1 MYYCDLSYCRRQSI
15 DHQKMIRGE
24 QYPYPRGG
32 PYPNGSDVPEP
43 PTMKPSASFPPLKQ
57 DNLPE
62 HRDAT
67 QDVGS
72 SACKKGSNAPAEGK
86 EREKHTKPPYSY
98 IALIAMAIS
107 QSANKMLTLG
117 EICDYIIEHFPYYH
131 ERWPK
136 WQNSIRHNLSL
147 NDCFV
152 KIPRECGSTGKG
164 NYWALHPASTDMF
177 RNGSFLRRR
186 YRFIHQMQ
194 QTAGPVVAGAVPTPP
209 ANVFIPT
216 TSAMTTDYIQESL
229 MAKHQGM
236 SAATLAT
243 AQMPYA
249 PTRYHPY
256 DKDAMLRA
264 TRAEYMHHSITSSQ
278 PMFHPAPTATTSPV
292 VISPT
297 QYPPNTPTIPTVRSN
312 LPDGGARATTLPLD
326 HDAKS
331 TGYEQPSGSTMIPLH
346 HGGGS
351 AHLISLDQYNNG
363 FILPPPDHRATFY
376 LMGQPQHFHDSS
388 SMMNVAA
395 SAQMDPK
402 GSSGD
407 FTISK
412 ILKTE
417 T

>member
-1 MYYCDLSYCRRQSI
+1 
-15 DHQKMIRGE
+15 MIRGE

-32 PYPNGSDVPEP
+32 PYPNGSDVSEP
-43 PTMKPSASFPPLKQ
+43 PTVKTSASLPPLKSDSSSLTEHGA
-57 DNLPE
+57 DN
-62 HRDAT
+62 
-67 QDVGS
+67 VGG
-72 SACKKGSNAPAEGK
+72 SACKKSSGTGEGK

-194 QTAGPVVAGAVPTPP
+194 QTGAPVVPGAVPT
-209 ANVFIPT
+209 AQGNVFIPT
-216 TSAMTTDYIQESL
+216 TSITSGMATDYLSINQESL
-229 MAKHQGM
+229 MSKHQGM
-236 SAATLAT
+236 SAALAS

-249 PTRYHPY
+249 PTRYNPY

-264 TRAEYMHHSITSSQ
+264 PRSDYMHHVGHSITSTH
-278 PMFHPAPTATTSPV
+278 PVFHPTPTAAATSSPV
-292 VISPT
+292 VVPMSSPT
-297 QYPPNTPTIPTVRSN
+297 NVQYPPNTPTIPTVRSN
-312 LPDGGARATTLPLD
+312 LPDAGARATSLPLE
-326 HDAKS
+326 HDAKA
-331 TGYEQPSGSTMIPLH
+331 YEQQPSASTMIPLH
-346 HGGGS
+346 HGSGPT
-351 AHLISLDQYNNG
+351 HLIPLDQYNNG

-376 LMGQPQHFHDSS
+376 LMGQPPQFHDHST
-388 SMMNVAA
+388 MM
-395 SAQMDPK
+395 STPPMDPK
-402 GSSGD
+402 ASSGD

>member
-1 MYYCDLSYCRRQSI
+1 
-15 DHQKMIRGE
+15 MIRGE
-24 QYPYPRGG
+24 QYSYPRGG
-32 PYPNGSDVPEP
+32 PYPNGSDVSQPS
-43 PTMKPSASFPPLKQ
+43 TVKPSASLPPMKS

-62 HRDAT
+62 HGSDAAT
-67 QDVGS
+67 QDVGGS
-72 SACKKGSNAPAEGK
+72 AACKKSSAGAGQGEGK

-194 QTAGPVVAGAVPTPP
+194 QTGAPVVPGAVP
-209 ANVFIPT
+209 AAAGNVFIPT
-216 TSAMTTDYIQESL
+216 TSITSGMATDYLSINQESL
-229 MAKHQGM
+229 MSKHPAG
-236 SAATLAT
+236 LAT
-243 AQMPYA
+243 AAQMSYA

-256 DKDAMLRA
+256 DKDSLLRA
-264 TRAEYMHHSITSSQ
+264 PRSSDYMHHIGHSST
-278 PMFHPAPTATTSPV
+278 HPVFTPTAATTSPV
-292 VISPT
+292 VIPMSSPT
-297 QYPPNTPTIPTVRSN
+297 NIHYPPSTPTIPTVRSN
-312 LPDGGARATTLPLD
+312 LPDGGARAATLPLE
-326 HDAKS
+326 HDSKA
-331 TGYEQPSGSTMIPLH
+331 YEHHHPSGSTMIPLH
-346 HGGGS
+346 HGTAGPTQ
-351 AHLISLDQYNNG
+351 LIPLEQYSNNG

-376 LMGQPQHFHDSS
+376 LMGQPQHFHDHPAG
-388 SMMNVAA
+388 MMPT
-395 SAQMDPK
+395 DPK
-402 GSSGD
+402 ASTGD

-417 T
+417 S

>member
-1 MYYCDLSYCRRQSI
+1 
-15 DHQKMIRGE
+15 MIRGE

-32 PYPNGSDVPEP
+32 PYPNGADVNEP
-43 PTMKPSASFPPLKQ
+43 PTVKTSASLPPLKP
-57 DNLPE
+57 DGMPE
-62 HRDAT
+62 HDPSDNVQDA
-67 QDVGS
+67 GS
-72 SACKKGSNAPAEGK
+72 SAFKKSSGAQGEGK

-107 QSANKMLTLG
+107 NSANKMLTLG

-194 QTAGPVVAGAVPTPP
+194 QTGGPVLPGAVPGPP

-216 TSAMTTDYIQESL
+216 TSITSGMATEYLSISQDSL
-229 MAKHQGM
+229 MSKHQAAGM
-236 SAATLAT
+236 SAAALAT
-243 AQMPYA
+243 AAHMPYA

-256 DKDAMLRA
+256 DKDAMLRGA
-264 TRAEYMHHSITSSQ
+264 PRSDYMHHVGHSLASS
-278 PMFHPAPTATTSPV
+278 HPVFTPTAATTSPV
-292 VISPT
+292 VIPMSSPT
-297 QYPPNTPTIPTVRSN
+297 HGQYPHTPTIPTVRPN
-312 LPDGGARATTLPLD
+312 LPDAGARATSLPLD
-326 HDAKS
+326 HDGK
-331 TGYEQPSGSTMIPLH
+331 GYEQPSASTMIPLH
-346 HGGGS
+346 HTSGS
-351 AHLISLDQYNNG
+351 AHLIPLDQYNNG
-363 FILPPPDHRATFY
+363 FILPPPDHRPTVY
-376 LMGQPQHFHDSS
+376 LMGQPPQFHDPSA
-388 SMMNVAA
+388 MMPATPIDPKAAA
-395 SAQMDPK
+395 S
-402 GSSGD
+402 SGN

-417 T
+417 A

>member
-1 MYYCDLSYCRRQSI
+1 
-15 DHQKMIRGE
+15 MIRGE
-24 QYPYPRGG
+24 QYAYPRGG
-32 PYPNGSDVPEP
+32 PYPNGSDVSEP
-43 PTMKPSASFPPLKQ
+43 PTVKPSAPIPPLKADIVEHA
-57 DNLPE
+57 DNGPE
-62 HRDAT
+62 
-67 QDVGS
+67 VGS
-72 SACKKGSNAPAEGK
+72 STCKKTSDTQGEGR

-107 QSANKMLTLG
+107 HSANKMLTLG

-194 QTAGPVVAGAVPTPP
+194 QTGVPVVPGAVTTPP
-209 ANVFIPT
+209 GNVFMPT
-216 TSAMTTDYIQESL
+216 TSITSAMVTDYSTINQESL
-229 MAKHQGM
+229 MSKHQ
-236 SAATLAT
+236 AALAT

-256 DKDAMLRA
+256 DKDAAMVRTA
-264 TRAEYMHHSITSSQ
+264 PRSDYMHHVGHSLTSSH
-278 PMFHPAPTATTSPV
+278 PVFHPTPSGATTSPV
-292 VISPT
+292 VIPMSSPNNV
-297 QYPPNTPTIPTVRSN
+297 QYPPSTPTIPTVRPN
-312 LPDGGARATTLPLD
+312 LPDAGARATSLPLE
-326 HDAKS
+326 HDGNKA
-331 TGYEQPSGSTMIPLH
+331 YEQQSLASTMIPLH
-346 HGGGS
+346 HGSGP
-351 AHLISLDQYNNG
+351 AHLIPLDQYNNG

-376 LMGQPQHFHDSS
+376 LMGQPFHDHSN
-388 SMMNVAA
+388 MM
-395 SAQMDPK
+395 SATPLDPK
-402 GSSGD
+402 ASSGD

>member
-1 MYYCDLSYCRRQSI
+1 
-15 DHQKMIRGE
+15 MIRGE
-24 QYPYPRGG
+24 QYPYARGG
-32 PYPNGSDVPEP
+32 PYPNGSDVNEP
-43 PTMKPSASFPPLKQ
+43 PTVKTSASLPK
-57 DNLPE
+57 DGIPE
-62 HRDAT
+62 HADNT
-67 QDVGS
+67 PDVGGT
-72 SACKKGSNAPAEGK
+72 SACKKSSGSQGEGK

-117 EICDYIIEHFPYYH
+117 EICDYIIEQFPYYH

-194 QTAGPVVAGAVPTPP
+194 QTGAPVVPGAVPTPP

-216 TSAMTTDYIQESL
+216 TSITSGMAATADYLSISQDAL
-229 MAKHQGM
+229 MSKHQGM
-236 SAATLAT
+236 SAAALAT
-243 AQMPYA
+243 AQMPYGPA
-249 PTRYHPY
+249 RYHPY

-264 TRAEYMHHSITSSQ
+264 SRSDYMHHVGHSIASSH
-278 PMFHPAPTATTSPV
+278 PVFHPTPTAAATTSPV
-292 VISPT
+292 VIPMSSPPHVH
-297 QYPPNTPTIPTVRSN
+297 YPPNTPTIPTVRSN
-312 LPDGGARATTLPLD
+312 LPDGGARATSLPLD
-326 HDAKS
+326 HDAKV
-331 TGYEQPSGSTMIPLH
+331 YDQQQPSASTMIPLH
-346 HGGGS
+346 HGS
-351 AHLISLDQYNNG
+351 APAHLIPLDQYNNG
-363 FILPPPDHRATFY
+363 FILPPPDHRPTVY
-376 LMGQPQHFHDSS
+376 LMGQPPQFHDPSA
-388 SMMNVAA
+388 MM
-395 SAQMDPK
+395 SANDPK
-402 GSSGD
+402 ASSGN

-417 T
+417 S